1 MPTDHACRAA
11 AEQAARCLTPVRAV
25 LVPAD
30 DGDPP
35 PAEVMPVVLRNY
47 LGGNARPPA
56 PRASA
61 GRRPAPVGLAT
72 GAVVVRLCLDGLA
85 AETAGALTAWHADLG
100 RRLRELLTG
109 PGSTGRQADAW
120 QPLTDLQHRAHEV
133 LTVMADPGRGGPAG
147 PRSVAARFDLLEDA
161 VSGVLRRMAVP
172 PDTAAVCAGALAG
185 AAGSLFGLARD
196 AGAEGGRY

>member
-1 MPTDHACRAA
+1 VPTDHACRAA

-30 DGDPP
+30 DGEPP

-47 LGGNARPPA
+47 LGANARPPR

-85 AETAGALTAWHADLG
+85 AETAGTLTAWHADLG
-100 RRLRELLTG
+100 RRLRELLTD
-109 PGSTGRQADAW
+109 PGSTGRQADPW
-120 QPLTDLQHRAHEV
+120 QPLADLQHRAHDV
-133 LTVMADPGRGGPAG
+133 LTVMADPGRGGRAG
-147 PRSVAARFDLLEDA
+147 PQSVAARFDLLEDA

-172 PDTAAVCAGALAG
+172 ADTAAACAGALSG
-185 AAGSLFGLARD
+185 AAGSLFGLVRD